1 MNTMER
7 SLSELIRAGLVEV
20 GVAAARAQH
29 PDELRRLAA

>member
-7 SLSELIRAGLVEV
+7 SLGELVKAGLIDFTL
-20 GVAAARAQH
+20 AAARAQY